1 MSTDER
7 PLFHTIVVTTDGS
20 PFSWQAVKT
29 GFDIAKTDSAKLIVM
44 TVVDTGIFIDFQNG
58 SDAERTRVEKELE
71 NNADR
76 TLKKIGNLA
85 REEGVDCEMILRRG
99 RPHIEIIRVA
109 DDAEAD
115 LIVLGKGGSHSGDR
129 VLMGST
135 SLRVIED
142 ADCSVLLVK

>member
-1 MSTDER
+1 MAKNNR
-7 PLFHTIVVTTDGS
+7 LIFHTIVVTTDGS
-20 PFSWQAVKT
+20 PFSWQAVKV
-29 GFDIAKTDSAKLIVM
+29 GFDIAKNDSAKLIVM
-44 TVVDTGIFIDFQNG
+44 TVVDTGIFVDFQNG
-58 SDAERTRVEKELE
+58 SEAERIRVEKELE

-85 REEGVDCEMILRRG
+85 RKEGVDCEMILRRG

-115 LIVLGKGGSHSGDR
+115 LIVLGKGGSHGGDR

>member
-1 MSTDER
+1 MIDTTDA
-7 PLFHTIVVTTDGS
+7 LFHTIVVTTDGS
-20 PFSWQAVKT
+20 PFSWRAVQA
-29 GFDIAKTDSAKLIVM
+29 GFNLAKSDSAKLIVI
-44 TVVDTGIFIDFQNG
+44 TVVDTSIYMDFQNSSG
-58 SDAERTRVEKELE
+58 TERKRVEKELE

-85 REEGVDCEMILRRG
+85 RDEGVDCEMILRRG

-115 LIVLGKGGSHSGDR
+115 LIILGKGGSHSGDR

-142 ADCSVLLVK
+142 AACSVLIVK